1 MKTLFRNHIRR
12 LLFFCILPDLCKYFL
27 CLSLLGL
34 LFFCVLP
41 DLCNHFL
48 CLRPLGLLF
57 FRILLVLC
65 NHFLCLG
72 LLGLLFFCVLLVL
85 CNPALVSYGE
95 ISKISFLSVLLLP
108 ARRFRTE
115 KSPKSRFYPYF
126 CYLHGAFVR
135 RNLQNPV
142 FIRTF
147 AGFAAFHP

>member
-12 LLFFCILPDLCKYFL
+12 LLFFCILPDLCNYFL

-41 DLCNHFL
+41 D
-48 CLRPLGLLF
+48 
-57 FRILLVLC
+57 
-65 NHFLCLG
+65 
-72 LLGLLFFCVLLVL
+72 L

-126 CYLHGAFVR
+126 CYLHGVFVR
-135 RNLQNPV
+135 RNLQNFI

-147 AGFAAFHP
+147 ATCTTLSYGEISKILFLSVLLLVSLLFHP